1 MASIWKH
8 PKSPFWMGCFTD
20 YKGMT
25 LRQLKRTTATGDK
38 KLAARIADQYEQ
50 AAAGKI
56 EIEDTR
62 RFLDGIS
69 DRATRRTAGIVL
81 DDLLRSV
88 NGRGLESAS
97 LKAVTERWL
106 EDSRTVVRI
115 ATFLKYQNVLRDFV
129 AYTEGRA
136 EFDIGQFK
144 REDVEA
150 YRNHLARRQSAG
162 TVNVK
167 LKVLRAFF
175 EDARQRYQ
183 LPRNPAKDVKS
194 IRGKEDATRR
204 GFTLAELGKLLEVA
218 DGEWRGMILF
228 GVFTGQRL
236 GDVAA
241 LRWRHLNFDTWS
253 IEFRT
258 QKTDRQQIIPLAPAV
273 REYVLNELPAADD
286 REAFLFP
293 KAGLNTNRAA
303 HGMTTILS
311 SQFRGLLVKAGLME
325 AKSHKAKDRK
335 EGRSAKRRTSE
346 LSFHSLR
353 HTLTSLLKTAGV
365 PESVVMDFV
374 GHESKA
380 VSANY
385 THIPTAAK
393 VEAVAKLPA
402 LGDMLKAARE

>member
-1 MASIWKH
+1 MASIWRH

-20 YKGMT
+20 YKGMA

-38 KLAARIADQYEQ
+38 KLATRIADQYEQ
-50 AAAGKI
+50 AAAGKV

-62 RFLDGIS
+62 RFLEGIA
-69 DRATRRTAGIVL
+69 DRATRRTVGIVL

-97 LKAVTERWL
+97 LKAVSERWL
-106 EDSRTVVRI
+106 VDSKTVVR
-115 ATFLKYQNVLRDFV
+115 ASTFLKYQNVVRDFV
-129 AYTEGRA
+129 SYADGRA

-183 LPRNPAKDVKS
+183 LTRNPAKDVKS
-194 IRGKEDATRR
+194 IRGKEDSTRR
-204 GFTLAELGKLLEVA
+204 PFTMSELGKLLEVA
-218 DGEWRGMILF
+218 DGEWKGMILF
-228 GVFTGQRL
+228 GAFTGQRL
-236 GDVAA
+236 GDIAT
-241 LRWRHLNFDTWS
+241 LRWKHLNFEAWQL
-253 IEFRT
+253 EFRT
-258 QKTDRQQIIPLAPAV
+258 QKTDRKQIIPLAPAL
-273 REYVLNELPAADD
+273 REYVLDELPSSDD

-293 KAGLNTNRAA
+293 RAGASLDRAA
-303 HGMTTILS
+303 NGLTVILS
-311 SQFRGLLVKAGLME
+311 PQFHTLMVKAGLAE
-325 AKSHKAKDRK
+325 PRSHKAQNRKD
-335 EGRSAKRRTSE
+335 GRSARRRTSE

-353 HTLTSLLKTAGV
+353 HTLTSLMKTAGV

-374 GHESKA
+374 GHDSKA
-380 VSANY
+380 ASANY
-385 THIPTAAK
+385 THVSDVSK
-393 VEAVAKLPA
+393 MEAVAKLPGLA
-402 LGDMLKAARE
+402 DMLKAARN

>member
-1 MASIWKH
+1 MASIWRH

-38 KLAARIADQYEQ
+38 KLATRIADQYEQ
-50 AAAGKI
+50 AAAGKV

-62 RFLDGIS
+62 KFLEAIA
-69 DRATRRTAGIVL
+69 DRATRRTVGIVL

-97 LKAVTERWL
+97 LKAVSERWL
-106 EDSRTVVRI
+106 IDSQTVVRPS
-115 ATFLKYQNVLRDFV
+115 TFLKYQNVVRDFV
-129 AYTEGRA
+129 GYVDGRA
-136 EFDIGQFK
+136 EFDIGQTK

-150 YRNHLARRQSAG
+150 YRNHLARRQSAA

-167 LKVLRAFF
+167 LKVLRSFF

-183 LPRNPAKDVKS
+183 LPRNPAKDVKG

-204 GFTLAELGKLLEVA
+204 GFTLSELGKLLEVA

-236 GDVAA
+236 GDIAT
-241 LRWRHLNFDTWS
+241 LRWKHVNFDTWS

-258 QKTDRQQIIPLAPAV
+258 QKTDRRQIIPLAPAV
-273 REYVLNELPAADD
+273 RDYLLNELSASDD

-293 KAGLNTNRAA
+293 QAGGSLARAV
-303 HGMTTILS
+303 HGLTVILS
-311 SQFRGLLVKAGLME
+311 PQFHSLLVKAGLAE
-325 AKSHKAKDRK
+325 PRSHKAMDRK
-335 EGRSAKRRTSE
+335 NGRSAKRKTSE

-365 PESVVMDFV
+365 PESVVMDIV

-385 THIPTAAK
+385 THISAASK
-393 VEAVAKLPA
+393 AEAVAKMPGLD
-402 LGDMLKAARE
+402 DMLKAARK